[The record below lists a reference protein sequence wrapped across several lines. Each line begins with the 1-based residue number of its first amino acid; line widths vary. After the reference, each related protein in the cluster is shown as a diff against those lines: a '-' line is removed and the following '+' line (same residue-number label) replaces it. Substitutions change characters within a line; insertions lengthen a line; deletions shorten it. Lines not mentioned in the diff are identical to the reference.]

1 MLPIFRQP
9 LAICGLLLLA
19 GCGGGGD
26 SSSSDSSTS
35 SAPYEGTCGVGTAAY
50 ALAAGGTT
58 LTSPSFTIGAAQ
70 SDHSAFCAMN
80 SGTSITLVTPTITS
94 SAPST
99 SAVNASLYG
108 TDAAVLAYGS
118 SSTSTSGGAIAV
130 SGGTITT
137 SASYASGVFASGR
150 GSGITVSSS
159 AAITTSGTYA
169 HAVVAAHSGTATVTN
184 ATLTSTAAEV
194 VVLEGASTMTLV
206 SSALASTNTT
216 DNRGVY
222 IHANPTGSGASTLSM
237 TNGNY
242 LWNSA
247 SSSDSAFYVYNQTT
261 TINLTNVTLT
271 TSTARLLTAAGP
283 VGSNVTLNAINQD
296 LTGSVVIE
304 AGSTVAVKL
313 DASSTWTLTGDSYV
327 NELNVADCSKL
338 IYGGHTLFYKSFAA
352 GSAICS
358 SPNLQ
363 LY

>member
-1 MLPIFRQP
+1 MLPIFRTP
-9 LAICGLLLLA
+9 LATCGLFLLA

-26 SSSSDSSTS
+26 SSSGDSSTS
-35 SAPYEGTCGVGTAAY
+35 TDPYDGTCGVGTAAY

-58 LTSPSFTIGAAQ
+58 LTSPSFTITGEA
-70 SDHSAFCAMN
+70 DRSAFCAMN
-80 SGTSITLVTPTITS
+80 SGTSITLVTPTITTSPTSS
-94 SAPST
+94 SAINSG
-99 SAVNASLYG
+99 LYG
-108 TDAAVLAYGS
+108 MSAAVLAYGS
-118 SSTSTSGGAIAV
+118 SSTSTSGGAITV

-137 SASYASGVFASGR
+137 STSYANGIFASGK
-150 GSGITVSSS
+150 GSGITASSS
-159 AAITTSGTYA
+159 IAITTSGTYA

-194 VVLEGASTMTLV
+194 AVLEGASTMTIV

-222 IHANPTGSGASTLSM
+222 IHANPTGSGASTLSI

-247 SSSDSAFYVYNQTT
+247 SSSDSAFYVYDQTT

-271 TSTARLLTAAGP
+271 SSTARLLTAAGP
-283 VGSNVTLNAINQD
+283 VGSNVTLNAVNQH

-304 AGSTVAVKL
+304 AGSTVAVTL

-327 NELNVADCSKL
+327 NELNVADCSKV
-338 IYGGHTLFYKSFAA
+338 IYAGHTLFYQSFAI